1 MVPVHDL
8 GVAALAILGVAF
20 LIGWSSARLNQAT
33 LLWGIA
39 HLSLAGATFT
49 GYRYHL
55 QPESQ
60 WLGVVATLLT
70 GFFLASLHGGTNFLR
85 GRIIGPGTLIGR
97 SLGVAFLIAVVGIGG
112 DKRAASILVLGL
124 MMLVYGV
131 SAYLCLRMHYR
142 LLAAAFSLKTAAFLL
157 YFLEPS
163 TIGTP
168 FQNPDILA
176 VGWVSS
182 VLLGLV
188 LVDAAIAQTRQRLS
202 NVIKH
207 LPDALVARRL
217 DGKILFCNDRFA
229 QLAGSASPAELEGQ
243 QVPLL
248 TREQEEAEAMFR
260 KVNAMVQ
267 SGPMDEP
274 MRLERSVTP
283 ARGEPFPAEII
294 FSSYM
299 DLGYPVILGL
309 IRDLSERKRGE
320 EERLHQA
327 NTDQLT
333 GLPNRRFLE
342 QQLDAVLWIAQR
354 QHTQCAV
361 LLIDLDHFKKV
372 NDTLGHAF
380 GDEILRDIAQ
390 ALQAQ
395 LKPGDL
401 LARLSGDEFALV
413 MAGLP
418 SLMSIL
424 EVEARALAL
433 LQLVRRQFRA
443 GDGMDYQIEAT
454 IGVAFSG
461 REGIKASVLLQHA
474 EVAMYESK
482 ARGRGSWCF
491 FESDMDERLAESLR
505 LESALRQAV
514 PRGELRL
521 HYQPIYSCSTG
532 RMTKA
537 EVLVR
542 WENPQLG
549 WVPPGR
555 FIPAAEESSLILEVG
570 QWILEEAIRQAAQWR
585 AQSGL
590 APVISINVSVRQFAQ
605 PGFESQVF
613 ALLERYGV
621 PPAGIELE
629 LTETLLASDQ
639 EDLPALLHRLHD
651 AGVGLSLD
659 DFGTG
664 YSSLSYLSRF
674 SLNTVKIDR
683 SFVMGLQESSRN
695 HSLVRAIISMAH
707 SLHLNVVA
715 EGVETWRQYEILKAD
730 GCDYLQGYLL
740 GRPMAADQLR
750 AHPQVLAGEENNI
763 PDAVI

>member
-8 GVAALAILGVAF
+8 GVAALAILGLAF
-20 LIGWSSARLNQAT
+20 LIGWNGARLNQAT

-39 HLSLAGATFT
+39 HLALAGATFT
-49 GYRYHL
+49 GYRFHL
-55 QPESQ
+55 QPDMP
-60 WLGVVATLLT
+60 WLGAVATVLT
-70 GFFLASLHGGTNFLR
+70 GFFLASLHAGTNFLQ
-85 GRIIGPGTLIGR
+85 GRIIGPGGLVGR
-97 SLGVAFLIAVVGIGG
+97 SLGAAFLIAVVGFGG
-112 DKRAASILVLGL
+112 GRFAGSVLVLGL
-124 MMLVYGV
+124 MMLVYGA
-131 SAYLCLRMHYR
+131 SAYLCLRMNYR
-142 LLAAAFSLKTAAFLL
+142 LLATAFALKTGACLL

-168 FQNPDILA
+168 FQSPAIA
-176 VGWVSS
+176 GTGWVTS

-202 NVIKH
+202 SVIKH

-229 QLAGSASPAELEGQ
+229 QLAGNTSPEDLVGR

-248 TREQEEAEAMFR
+248 AREQEEAEAMFR

-274 MRLERSVTP
+274 MRLERAITP
-283 ARGEPFPAEII
+283 TRGEPFPAEII

-390 ALQAQ
+390 ALQEQ
-395 LKPGDL
+395 KKPGDL

-424 EVEARALAL
+424 EVEARALAV
-433 LQLVRRQFRA
+433 LQLIRRQFRS
-443 GDGMDYQIEAT
+443 DGMDYQIEST

-461 REGIKASVLLQHA
+461 REGLTAAVLLQHA

-482 ARGRGSWCF
+482 ARGRGGWCF

-514 PRGELRL
+514 PRRELRL
-521 HYQPIYSCSTG
+521 HYQPIYCCDTG
-532 RMTKA
+532 RMAKA
-537 EVLVR
+537 EALVR
-542 WENPQLG
+542 WESPQLG

-555 FIPAAEESSLILEVG
+555 FIPVAEETSLILEVG
-570 QWILEEAIRQAAQWR
+570 EWILEEAIRQAAQWR
-585 AQSGL
+585 AQGA
-590 APVISINVSVRQFAQ
+590 APVVSINVSVRQFTQ
-605 PGFESQVF
+605 PGFEGQVF
-613 ALLERYGV
+613 ALLQRYGL
-621 PPAGIELE
+621 PPSGIELE

-683 SFVMGLQESSRN
+683 SFVMELQESSRN

-707 SLHLNVVA
+707 SLHLKVVA
-715 EGVETWRQYEILKAD
+715 EGVETWRQYEILKAE
-730 GCDYLQGYLL
+730 GCDFLQGYLL
-740 GRPMAADQLR
+740 GRPMAAEQLR
-750 AHPQVLAGEENNI
+750 AHPQVLAGEESNI

>member
-1 MVPVHDL
+1 M
-8 GVAALAILGVAF
+8 AILGLAF
-20 LIGWSSARLNQAT
+20 LIGWNSARLNQAT

-39 HLSLAGATFT
+39 HLALAGAALT
-49 GYRYHL
+49 GYRFQLY
-55 QPESQ
+55 PDMQ
-60 WLGVVATLLT
+60 WLGAVATLLT
-70 GFFLASLHGGTNFLR
+70 GFFLASLYAGTNFLR
-85 GRIIGPGTLIGR
+85 GRIISPRVLVVR
-97 SLGVAFLIAVVGIGG
+97 SLGLAFLIAVVGIGG
-112 DKRAASILVLGL
+112 DKSAGSILVLGL
-124 MMLVYGV
+124 MMLAYGA
-131 SAYLCLRMHYR
+131 SAFLCQRMGYR
-142 LLAAAFSLKTAAFLL
+142 LLAAAFALKTGTYLFHFLD
-157 YFLEPS
+157 PA

-168 FQNPDILA
+168 FQNPFVSS

-182 VLLGLV
+182 LLLGLV
-188 LVDAAIAQTRQRLS
+188 LVDAAVAQTRQRLS
-202 NVIKH
+202 SVIKH

-217 DGKILFCNDRFA
+217 DGKILFCNERFA
-229 QLAGSASPAELEGQ
+229 QLAGNASPEELVGR

-248 TREQEEAEAMFR
+248 AREQEEAEAMFR

-267 SGPMDEP
+267 SGPLEEP
-274 MRLERSVTP
+274 MRLERAITP
-283 ARGEPFPAEII
+283 AHGEPFPAEII

-309 IRDLSERKRGE
+309 IRDLSERKKGE

-333 GLPNRRFLE
+333 RLPNRRFLE
-342 QQLDAVLWIAQR
+342 QQLDAVLWIGQR

-361 LLIDLDHFKKV
+361 LLIDLDHFKKI

-380 GDEILRDIAQ
+380 GDGILRDIAQ
-390 ALQAQ
+390 ALQEQ
-395 LKPGDL
+395 KKPGDL

-424 EVEARALAL
+424 EVEARALAV
-433 LQLVRRQFRA
+433 LQLIRRQFRS
-443 GDGMDYQIEAT
+443 DGMDYQIEAT
-454 IGVAFSG
+454 IGVAFAG
-461 REGIKASVLLQHA
+461 REGLTAAVLLQHA

-482 ARGRGSWCF
+482 ARGRGGWCF

-514 PRGELRL
+514 PRQELRL
-521 HYQPIYSCSTG
+521 HYQPIYCCDTG
-532 RMTKA
+532 RMAKA
-537 EVLVR
+537 EALVR
-542 WENPQLG
+542 WESPQLG

-555 FIPAAEESSLILEVG
+555 FIPAAEETSLILEVG
-570 QWILEEAIRQAAQWR
+570 GWILEEAIRQAAQWR
-585 AQSGL
+585 ANGR
-590 APVISINVSVRQFAQ
+590 APVVSINVSVRQFTQ
-605 PGFESQVF
+605 PGFEGQVF
-613 ALLERYGV
+613 ALLEHYGL
-621 PPAGIELE
+621 PPSGIELE

-639 EDLPALLHRLHD
+639 EDLPALLRRLHD

-683 SFVMGLQESSRN
+683 SFVMDLEERNRN
-695 HSLVRAIISMAH
+695 HSLVRAIIAMAH
-707 SLHLNVVA
+707 SLDLKVVA
-715 EGVETWRQYEILKAD
+715 EGVETRCQYEILKAE
-730 GCDYLQGYLL
+730 GCDFQQGYLL
-740 GRPMAADQLR
+740 GRPMPAEQLL
-750 AHPQVLAGEENNI
+750 AHPQVLAGEESYI

>member
-20 LIGWSSARLNQAT
+20 LIGWSGARLNQAT

-55 QPESQ
+55 QPELQ

-97 SLGVAFLIAVVGIGG
+97 SLGAAFLIAVVGIGG
-112 DKRAASILVLGL
+112 DEHAASILVLGL
-124 MMLVYGV
+124 KMLVYGV
-131 SAYLCLRMHYR
+131 SAYLCLQMHYR
-142 LLAAAFSLKTAAFLL
+142 LLAVAFALKTGAFLL

-168 FQNPDILA
+168 FQDPAILT
-176 VGWVSS
+176 VGWISS

-188 LVDAAIAQTRQRLS
+188 LVDAAIAQTRMRLS

-229 QLAGSASPAELEGQ
+229 QLAGRASPSELEGQ

-260 KVNAMVQ
+260 KVNAMVR
-267 SGPMDEP
+267 SGPLDEP
-274 MRLERSVTP
+274 MRLERSITP
-283 ARGEPFPAEII
+283 ARGEAFPAEII

-390 ALQAQ
+390 ALRDQ

-433 LQLVRRQFRA
+433 LQLIRRQFKS
-443 GDGMDYQIEAT
+443 DDMDYQIEAT

-461 REGIKASVLLQHA
+461 REGLSAPVLLQRA

-482 ARGRGSWCF
+482 ARGRGGWCF

-514 PRGELRL
+514 PRAELRL

-532 RMTKA
+532 RMAKA
-537 EVLVR
+537 EALVR
-542 WENPQLG
+542 WESPQLG

-555 FIPAAEESSLILEVG
+555 FIPAAEESSLILELG

-585 AQSGL
+585 AQSSF
-590 APVISINVSVRQFAQ
+590 APVVSINVSVRQFAQ

-613 ALLERYGV
+613 ALLDRYGL
-621 PPAGIELE
+621 PPSGIELE

-639 EDLPALLHRLHD
+639 ENLPALLHRLHD

-715 EGVETWRQYEILKAD
+715 EGVETWRQYEILKAE
-730 GCDYLQGYLL
+730 GCDYQQGYLL
-740 GRPMAADQLR
+740 GRPMAAEQLR
-750 AHPQVLAGEENNI
+750 AHPQVVAGEESNI

>member
-1 MVPVHDL
+1 M
-8 GVAALAILGVAF
+8 AF
-20 LIGWSSARLNQAT
+20 LIGWNSARLNQAT

-39 HLSLAGATFT
+39 HLALAGATLT
-49 GYRYHL
+49 GYRYRL
-55 QPESQ
+55 YPEMQ
-60 WLGVVATLLT
+60 WLGAVATLLT
-70 GFFLASLHGGTNFLR
+70 GFFLASLYAGTNFLR
-85 GRIIGPGTLIGR
+85 GRIIGPGVLVAR
-97 SLGVAFLIAVVGIGG
+97 SLGLAFLIAVVGVGG
-112 DKRAASILVLGL
+112 DKSAGSILVLGL
-124 MMLVYGV
+124 MMLAYGA
-131 SAYLCLRMHYR
+131 SAVLCQRMGYR
-142 LLAAAFSLKTAAFLL
+142 LLAAAFALKTGTCLL
-157 YFLEPS
+157 YFLEPA

-168 FQNPDILA
+168 FQNPVISA
-176 VGWVSS
+176 VGWAASL
-182 VLLGLV
+182 LLGLV

-202 NVIKH
+202 SVIKH

-217 DGKILFCNDRFA
+217 DGKILFCNERFA
-229 QLAGSASPAELEGQ
+229 QLAGNASPEELVGR

-248 TREQEEAEAMFR
+248 AREQEEAEAMFR

-267 SGPMDEP
+267 SGPMEEP
-274 MRLERSVTP
+274 MRLERAITP
-283 ARGEPFPAEII
+283 AQGEPFPAEII

-309 IRDLSERKRGE
+309 IRDLSERKKGE

-333 GLPNRRFLE
+333 GLPNRHFLE

-380 GDEILRDIAQ
+380 GDELLRDIAQ
-390 ALQAQ
+390 ALQEQ
-395 LKPGDL
+395 KKPSDL

-424 EVEARALAL
+424 EVEARALAV
-433 LQLVRRQFRA
+433 LQLIRRQFRS
-443 GDGMDYQIEAT
+443 DGMDYQIEAT

-461 REGIKASVLLQHA
+461 REGLTAAVLLQHA

-482 ARGRGSWCF
+482 ARGRGGWCF

-514 PRGELRL
+514 PRQELRL
-521 HYQPIYSCSTG
+521 HYQPIYCCDTG
-532 RMTKA
+532 RMAKA
-537 EVLVR
+537 EALVR
-542 WENPQLG
+542 WESPQLG

-555 FIPAAEESSLILEVG
+555 FIPVAEETSLILEVG
-570 QWILEEAIRQAAQWR
+570 EWILEEAIRQAAQWR
-585 AQSGL
+585 AQGL
-590 APVISINVSVRQFAQ
+590 APVVSINVSVRQFTQ
-605 PGFESQVF
+605 LGFEGQVF
-613 ALLERYGV
+613 ALLERYGL
-621 PPAGIELE
+621 PPSGIELE

-683 SFVMGLQESSRN
+683 SFVMELEESSRN

-707 SLHLNVVA
+707 SLHLKVVA
-715 EGVETWRQYEILKAD
+715 EGVETWRQYEILKAE
-730 GCDYLQGYLL
+730 GCDFLQGYLL
-740 GRPMAADQLR
+740 GRPMAAEQLR
-750 AHPQVLAGEENNI
+750 AHPQQLAGEERNI

>member
-1 MVPVHDL
+1 MVHVHDL
-8 GVAALAILGVAF
+8 GVAALTILGLAF
-20 LIGWSSARLNQAT
+20 LIGWNSARLNQAT
-33 LLWGIA
+33 LLWGVA
-39 HLSLAGATFT
+39 HLALAGATFT
-49 GYRYHL
+49 GHRFHL
-55 QPESQ
+55 HPAQQ
-60 WLGVVATLLT
+60 WLGVIATLLT
-70 GFFLASLHGGTNFLR
+70 GVFLASLHAGTNFLR
-85 GRIIGPGTLIGR
+85 GRIIGPGVLAAR
-97 SLGVAFLIAVVGIGG
+97 SLGVAFLIAVVGFGG
-112 DKRAASILVLGL
+112 DRFAGSILVLGL
-124 MMLVYGV
+124 MMLVYGT
-131 SAYLCLRMHYR
+131 SAYLCLRMDYR
-142 LLAAAFSLKTAAFLL
+142 LLAAAFALKTGAFLL

-168 FQNPDILA
+168 FQNPSIA
-176 VGWVSS
+176 GVSWVSS

-188 LVDAAIAQTRQRLS
+188 LVDAAIAQTRQRLT

-217 DGKILFCNDRFA
+217 DGQILFCNERFA
-229 QLAGSASPAELEGQ
+229 HLAGRASPEELAGQ

-248 TREQEEAEAMFR
+248 TQEQEEAESMFR

-267 SGPMDEP
+267 SGPLEAP
-274 MRLERSVTP
+274 MRLERAITP
-283 ARGEPFPAEII
+283 ASGEPFPAEII

-299 DLGYPVILGL
+299 DLGYPVVLGL
-309 IRDLSERKRGE
+309 VRDLSERKKGE

-380 GDEILRDIAQ
+380 GDEILRDIAK
-390 ALQAQ
+390 ALQEQ
-395 LKPGDL
+395 KKPGDL

-413 MAGLP
+413 MTSLP

-424 EVEARALAL
+424 EVEARALAV
-433 LQLVRRQFRA
+433 LQLIRRQFCRE
-443 GDGMDYQIEAT
+443 GMDYQIEAT

-461 REGIKASVLLQHA
+461 REGLTASVLLQHA

-482 ARGRGSWCF
+482 ARGRGGWCF
-491 FESDMDERLAESLR
+491 FDSGMDERLAESLR

-514 PRGELRL
+514 PRHELRL
-521 HYQPIYSCSTG
+521 HYQPIYCCDTG
-532 RMTKA
+532 RMAKA
-537 EVLVR
+537 EALVR
-542 WENPQLG
+542 WESPHLG

-555 FIPAAEESSLILEVG
+555 FIPVAEETSLILEVG

-585 AQSGL
+585 AQGGV
-590 APVISINVSVRQFAQ
+590 APVVSINVSVRQFAQ
-605 PGFESQVF
+605 PGFESLVF
-613 ALLERYGV
+613 ALLQRHGV
-621 PPAGIELE
+621 PPSGIELE
-629 LTETLLASDQ
+629 LTETLLASEQ

-651 AGVGLSLD
+651 AGIGLSLD

-683 SFVMGLQESSRN
+683 SFVMDLQESSRN

-707 SLHLNVVA
+707 SLHLKVVA
-715 EGVETWRQYEILKAD
+715 EGVETWRQHEILKAE

-740 GRPMAADQLR
+740 GRPMTAEQLR
-750 AHPQVLAGEENNI
+750 VHPQVLAGEEASL